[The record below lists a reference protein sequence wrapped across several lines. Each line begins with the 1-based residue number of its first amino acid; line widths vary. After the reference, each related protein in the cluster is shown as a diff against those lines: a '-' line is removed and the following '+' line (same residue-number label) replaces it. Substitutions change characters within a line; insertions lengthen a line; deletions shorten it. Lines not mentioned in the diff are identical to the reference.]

1 MEASFRRAMANEEAT
16 LRQLEPQW
24 NRGMIAAS
32 IAISLLG
39 AFTSTQLFVSYCLSY
54 FLYSGNSKNFPP
66 VCAKPGC
73 PFNSQA
79 SLLGRS

>member
-1 MEASFRRAMANEEAT
+1 MLDAISSALAGEEAM

-39 AFTSTQLFVSYCLSY
+39 AFTSTQLFVSHYLH
-54 FLYSGNSKNFPP
+54 
-66 VCAKPGC
+66 
-73 PFNSQA
+73 
-79 SLLGRS
+79 LLVD